1 MKFKPVHLPADRRLN
16 GRASQ
21 TMLRHYDR
29 CPRSGYLYALYKGE
43 AQTLEMVRGSALH
56 AVLERATRAALEQGE
71 GYIPGDVVKV
81 IVDEV
86 LAEYHVPFEEHDYV
100 RECAYRWA
108 GEFVCKPGEVIAVET
123 LIVLQLDGWDVR
135 MKVDYAELLER
146 GGACHVV
153 DYKSS
158 RSMPSQEDVARKR
171 PSPLNASEAGAL
183 LAKNFQL
190 VLYALGLAFGT
201 PVRIEMCDSCDG
213 TGRFYHP
220 EIEEPGDPACA
231 MCDGRGTI
239 ETPEP
244 FPLAGQAQRFDLE
257 FVFPG
262 IENRTE
268 GTMARRSMSLTRV
281 ELSEYMESLRGL
293 LTRLARSEETGDWP
307 AQVSDD
313 ACTECPAR
321 TLCPI
326 PVELR
331 DHRGT
336 INTEEEARE
345 AEEKLDRVRAE
356 SNAISREIK
365 SFCKAHNIDLRFG
378 KDKVREWT
386 ATETEKI
393 VDREGMFLA
402 VQRAAEFGEPF
413 ERGKYVKTVRGT
425 GFSVRTLTADELAAE
440 AAERNG
446 NA

>member
-1 MKFKPVHLPADRRLN
+1 MRFKPVHLPADRRLN

-43 AQTLEMVRGSALH
+43 AQTIEMVRGSALH
-56 AVLERATRAALEQGE
+56 AVVERGTRHAMGE
-71 GYIPGDVVKV
+71 GMQQAEGYVPGDVVKV

-86 LAEYHVPFEEHDYV
+86 LAEYHVPLSEHDYI
-100 RECAYRWA
+100 REMAYRWA
-108 GEFVCKPGEVIAVET
+108 GEFACKPAEVIACET
-123 LIVLQLDGWDVR
+123 LIVLQIDGWDVR
-135 MKVDYAELLER
+135 MKVDFAEILER

-158 RSMPSQEDVARKR
+158 RSMPTQEDVARKR
-171 PSPLNASEAGAL
+171 PSALDASEAGAL

-201 PVRIEMCDSCDG
+201 PVRIVDG
-213 TGRFYHP
+213 
-220 EIEEPGDPACA
+220 EEV
-231 MCDGRGTI
+231 
-239 ETPEP
+239 PEP

-262 IENRTE
+262 IENKTD
-268 GTMARRSMSLTRV
+268 GMMGRRPMSLTRT
-281 ELSEYMESLRGL
+281 ELSEYMESLRAL
-293 LTRLARSEETGDWP
+293 LKRLGNSEESGDWP

-326 PVELR
+326 PAELR

-336 INTEEEARE
+336 INTIEQAAEAQ
-345 AEEKLDRVRAE
+345 EKLDRVRAE
-356 SNAISREIK
+356 SDAISREIK
-365 SFCKAHNIDLRFG
+365 AFCKAHNVDLRFG

-386 ATETEKI
+386 VTETEKLT
-393 VDREGMFLA
+393 DREGFILA
-402 VQRAAEFGEPF
+402 AERAAEFGEPF
-413 ERGKYVKTVRGT
+413 ERSRFIKTARGT

-440 AAERNG
+440 AAERS
-446 NA
+446 AT